1 MAGPW
6 AIVACVCGLGCG
18 ITSGVLCTEWHCG
31 VRCGAGALSATSGFE
46 VAGMRVYKRAVT
58 GCKWCVSQ
66 PVTWGEG
73 GRSLGL
79 SVSRSLGLSVLSVL
93 SVDR

>member
-1 MAGPW
+1 MVEDSLVSP
-6 AIVACVCGLGCG
+6 IVACVCGLGCG

-31 VRCGAGALSATSGFE
+31 VRCGAGALSATSGLE

-58 GCKWCVSQ
+58 GCISTSYV
-66 PVTWGEG
+66 G
-73 GRSLGL
+73 GGGA
-79 SVSRSLGLSVLSVL
+79 VSRSLGLSVLSVL